1 MARAATVGKAKKKSA
16 TKSRSRVQSRSN
28 GGRRTAD
35 SSERAAAADNALF
48 RNSIE
53 DNYAVIEFEPDG
65 TIIVANDNFTGT
77 VGYELGEIVG
87 QHHRIFCE
95 SHYAASPEYKKFWA
109 DLAQGIPQ
117 AGEFKRMTKDGKDVW
132 ISAVYSPFKDPSG
145 KVYKVV
151 KVASDITETKKN
163 AMMKQMVDMS
173 PINTMMATPDGIMT
187 YMNKRSFDSLKAIE
201 EHLPGKVENFVGA
214 SIDQFHKDPAHQ
226 RKIISN
232 PDNLPVR
239 AKIKVGPE
247 TLDLLAAPV
256 FDATG
261 DYAGC
266 MVTWDVITE
275 KVKMADDFEKNIG
288 SVVDTVS
295 SASTQLQQNSQT
307 LAAGAEETTKQ
318 ALSVSSAAEQA
329 SRSVQSVAAAAE
341 EMSKSVEEISHR
353 VQESAS
359 MAKRAAGEAD
369 KANDLMGILAK
380 SSEEIGQ
387 VVKVIASIAQQ
398 TNLLA
403 LNATIEA
410 ARAGEAGKGF
420 AVVANE
426 VKELARQTSKA
437 TEDINQRITSV
448 QKETENAVRATG
460 EITDV
465 INQLS
470 DISVKVASSVEE
482 QNAATAEIS
491 RSSTEAARGTREVT
505 ENISQVSS
513 VAEDSGRGASEIQN
527 ASALLS
533 KEAVNLK
540 TAADQFLKKMRE
552 Y

>member
-1 MARAATVGKAKKKSA
+1 MARAATGTKTKKKAASKSKAKSSVRKG
-16 TKSRSRVQSRSN
+16 
-28 GGRRTAD
+28 GGRRTSD
-35 SSERAAAADNALF
+35 SSARAAAADNSVF

-53 DNYAVIEFEPDG
+53 ENYAVIEFEPDG
-65 TIIVANDNFTGT
+65 TIIVANDNFIGT
-77 VGYELGEIVG
+77 MGYDLGEIIG
-87 QHHRIFCE
+87 KHHRIFCE
-95 SHYAASPEYKKFWA
+95 KDYVSGQEYQSFWQ
-109 DLAQGIPQ
+109 DLGQGVPK
-117 AGEFKRMTKDGKDVW
+117 AGEFKRIGKDGEVIW
-132 ISAVYSPFKDPSG
+132 ISAVYSPFKDSKG
-145 KVYKVV
+145 NVYKVV

-163 AMMKQMVDMS
+163 SMMRQMVDMS

-187 YMNKRSFDSLKAIE
+187 YMNKKSFENLKAIE
-201 EHLPGKVENFVGA
+201 EHLPGKVESFVGA
-214 SIDQFHKDPAHQ
+214 SIDQFHKDPSHQ
-226 RKIISN
+226 RKIIAD
-232 PDNLPVR
+232 PANLPMK

-247 TLDLLAAPV
+247 TLDLLAVPV
-256 FDATG
+256 YDSTG
-261 DYAGC
+261 DYAGP

-275 KVKMADDFEKNIG
+275 RVQMADDFEKNIG
-288 SVVDTVS
+288 TVVETVS

-341 EMSKSVEEISHR
+341 QMSKSVEEISHR

-359 MAKRAAGEAD
+359 IAKRAAGEAN
-369 KANDLMGILAK
+369 KTNELMGVLSK

-448 QKETENAVRATG
+448 QKETGNAVRATE

-470 DISVKVASSVEE
+470 DISTKVASSVEE
-482 QNAATAEIS
+482 QNAATGEIS
-491 RSSTEAARGTREVT
+491 RSSTEAAKGTREVT
-505 ENISQVSS
+505 QNISQVSS
-513 VAEDSGRGASEIQN
+513 VAEDSGRGATEIQN
-527 ASALLS
+527 ASGLLS